1 MAGRDETWSDAEDT
15 GSLSVF
21 RWDHCDL
28 LLDAV
33 DIQLDQL
40 QIQPPTENN
49 HIKPA
54 TLRWS
59 KDTRLGSTTQTND
72 TSMSCLEL
80 IHTPMMRTTPGDVSI
95 SVSAQENQITAG
107 SSFCHDE
114 IKKKLKGSSSVEE
127 EVESEGDLVTWRL
140 QRLLGDVCQEGT
152 AGETH
157 SASDSICTE
166 DFFWCFREEMVDL
179 SLSEMG
185 PDGKTEISES
195 DTNLSSQNR
204 QVAQC
209 EVNVSQVREG
219 AQRHGSCSKFSC
231 RTEVITDHENVSSD
245 SDVDAVCTEQVKQHV
260 HKWTGPFITDLN
272 DFDTTTQDETERLS
286 ALVRSSSSG
295 RTDEAQSNGTK
306 TSRKEASTPGRTS
319 EKTDW
324 KEMKF
329 TSQRAVQHLSAGR
342 AQIEEKKALE
352 SLLGEGRTER
362 ESISNQLQKQRES
375 CLQIQKASPH
385 KQILDEE
392 CKNKKQNKVVT
403 SEMAPQLD
411 CTQTELFVEQR
422 RAREKTESLQ
432 QRLEE
437 TCEELH
443 GASEAESSLGNGC
456 LRTQKEREKL
466 KRELQNLKPPNHT
479 ELKGAQE
486 QTLSEKTVLQQEVQ
500 LAVRESDRLWA
511 MLEDKTSAHKRFRAE
526 TEQQLRLWA
535 QQLAAE
541 LKHLHLLVEHN
552 RDLPQS
558 FTVAE
563 AVAHLRTTREQL
575 QHFVRR
581 LHQQLDSQKQMNEQL
596 RKEKEQELRVQ
607 RQQLRA
613 EKDQAL
619 NSMRRQLIREHVEEL
634 SCLKWAHVSETG
646 GVAACLRRQL
656 QDKDLELR
664 QVQRSMAEWR
674 RRTAARLASQFE
686 HQLTAEL
693 ERCKV
698 ALMRSRR
705 ASKTLEARPRGGTHS
720 SKETVCSHR
729 IHAVNSA
736 AAHIST
742 DVVSLK
748 LLRHLQGKVKQ
759 LRVET
764 QAFLWSPNPPD
775 PPVALSVSEVKT
787 LLRLRGKPREMED

>member
-1 MAGRDETWSDAEDT
+1 
-15 GSLSVF
+15 
-21 RWDHCDL
+21 
-28 LLDAV
+28 
-33 DIQLDQL
+33 
-40 QIQPPTENN
+40 
-49 HIKPA
+49 
-54 TLRWS
+54 
-59 KDTRLGSTTQTND
+59 
-72 TSMSCLEL
+72 
-80 IHTPMMRTTPGDVSI
+80 
-95 SVSAQENQITAG
+95 ITAC
-107 SSFCHDE
+107 SSVCHDE

-127 EVESEGDLVTWRL
+127 EVESEGDQVTWRL
-140 QRLLGDVCQEGT
+140 QRLLGDVCQEGP

-195 DTNLSSQNR
+195 DTNPSSQNR

-209 EVNVSQVREG
+209 EVNVSQVKEG
-219 AQRHGSCSKFSC
+219 AQRRGSCSKFSC
-231 RTEVITDHENVSSD
+231 RAEVVTDHENVSSD

-286 ALVRSSSSG
+286 AL
-295 RTDEAQSNGTK
+295 
-306 TSRKEASTPGRTS
+306 
-319 EKTDW
+319 
-324 KEMKF
+324 
-329 TSQRAVQHLSAGR
+329 HLSAER
-342 AQIEEKKALE
+342 AQIEEEKKALE

-403 SEMAPQLD
+403 SEMEPQLD

-437 TCEELH
+437 TCEELQ
-443 GASEAESSLGNGC
+443 GASEAESSLRSGC

-479 ELKGAQE
+479 ELKEAQE
-486 QTLSEKTVLQQEVQ
+486 RTLQSEKTVLQQEVQ
-500 LAVRESDRLWA
+500 LAVRENDRLWA
-511 MLEDKTSAHKRFRAE
+511 MLEDKTSAHERFRAE

-634 SCLKWAHVSETG
+634 SCLKRARVSETG

-698 ALMRSRR
+698 ALTRSRR
-705 ASKTLEARPRGGTHS
+705 ASKTREARPRGGTHS

-736 AAHIST
+736 AAHVST

-764 QAFLWSPNPPD
+764 QAFLWSPNPP
-775 PPVALSVSEVKT
+775 VALS
-787 LLRLRGKPREMED
+787 GEDVAEIKRQTS